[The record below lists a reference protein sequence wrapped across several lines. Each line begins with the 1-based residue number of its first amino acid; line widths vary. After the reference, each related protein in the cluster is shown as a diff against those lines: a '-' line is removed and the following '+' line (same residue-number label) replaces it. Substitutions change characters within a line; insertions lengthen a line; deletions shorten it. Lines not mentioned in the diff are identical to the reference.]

1 MKLLIKAIPYIVIA
15 ILLAAVVLQQTHIRS
30 LKKHRAEQSVIIE
43 AQNAQISELL
53 KLKTYNF
60 EVKINV
66 TDKSKLKINNKNNK
80 GTIGTSSDKS
90 YSIDSISFSRIIENI
105 IQSESVNNTK

>member
-1 MKLLIKAIPYIVIA
+1 MKLLIKAIPYIIIA
-15 ILLAAVVLQQTHIRS
+15 ILVAAFCFQQFHISS
-30 LKKHRAEQSVIIE
+30 LKKHRKEQSEVIS

-66 TDKSKLKINNKNNK
+66 TDKSKMKVNNK
-80 GTIGTSSDKS
+80 GNKGTVTTSGDKS
-90 YSIDSISFSRIIENI
+90 YSIDSISFSRIIETV
-105 IQSESVNNTK
+105 IQSEKQ

>member
-1 MKLLIKAIPYIVIA
+1 MKLLLKAIPYIIIA
-15 ILLAAVVLQQTHIRS
+15 ILMAAACFQQLHISS
-30 LKKHRAEQSVIIE
+30 LKKHRNEQSEVIE
-43 AQNAQISELL
+43 AQNAQISELM

-66 TDKSKLKINNKNNK
+66 TDKSKLKVNNK
-80 GTIGTSSDKS
+80 GNKGTVNTSGDKS

-105 IQSESVNNTK
+105 IQSETKK